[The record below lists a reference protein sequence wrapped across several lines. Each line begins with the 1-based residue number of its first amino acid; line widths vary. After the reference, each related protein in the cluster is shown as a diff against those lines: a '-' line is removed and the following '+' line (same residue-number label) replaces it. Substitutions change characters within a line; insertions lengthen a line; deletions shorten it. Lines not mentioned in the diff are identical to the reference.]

1 MTDLQRLKAERLA
14 LMVKLEALTKETSKV
29 TRRLS
34 IINEGIEDLNREI
47 FILNPFLQKF
57 LETK

>member
-1 MTDLQRLKAERLA
+1 MTPIQKLKAERIA
-14 LMVKLEALTKETSKV
+14 LMAKLEALTKETSKV
-29 TRRLS
+29 TKRLS
-34 IINEGIEDLNREI
+34 IINEGIDDLNREI